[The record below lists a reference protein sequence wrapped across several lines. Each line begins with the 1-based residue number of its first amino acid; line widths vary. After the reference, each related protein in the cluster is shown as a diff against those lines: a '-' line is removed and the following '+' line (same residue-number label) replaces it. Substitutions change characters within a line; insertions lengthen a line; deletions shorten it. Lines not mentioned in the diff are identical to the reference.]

1 MILINGSL
9 ESRHFL
15 YVVNERKVLH
25 REQVHSK
32 VPGWS
37 LVWNELLSKELPR
50 DSRDR
55 SIKITDHFTYI
66 SASVTNWITRS
77 CCKKLYIGET
87 GRRLGDRF
95 REQFRDVER
104 NHKNV
109 SKPVVRHLNLPNRSK
124 RHKVVC
130 GLSLHLGS
138 SESHKNLEQTSL
150 YQRVLFIQL
159 IDSYFLV
166 TIFAPIA

>member
-95 REQFRDVER
+95 RGHLHDVER
-104 NHKNV
+104 SEKDA
-109 SKPVVRHLNLPNRSK
+109 SIPVARHLYLAS
-124 RHKVVC
+124 HSEEHMAVC

-138 SESHKNLEQTSL
+138 SENRKTREHGTNVRFSFN
-150 YQRVLFIQL
+150 
-159 IDSYFLV
+159 
-166 TIFAPIA
+166 